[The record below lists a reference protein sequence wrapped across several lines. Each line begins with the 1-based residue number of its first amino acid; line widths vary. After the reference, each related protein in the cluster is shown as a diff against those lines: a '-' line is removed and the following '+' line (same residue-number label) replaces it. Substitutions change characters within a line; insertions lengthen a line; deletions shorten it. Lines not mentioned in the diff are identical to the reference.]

1 MLLAGIVIVP
11 SIITQLSKNHYV
23 SAFALFVKSTF
34 SVTHHPSHSSVSFVI
49 GVSGVE
55 TITGG

>member
-49 GVSGVE
+49 GVSGV
-55 TITGG
+55 